1 MQALALSNIYSNDFE
16 KAFAFYNSLLDDLH
30 EDDSQTRFYAAIAAM
45 GAGHHENAVALLQ
58 LSKIESATNFEAR
71 YALGLLYQEGKN
83 MKAATQH
90 YDKIANTDFESEF
103 FDFDIDT
110 SDLLDTDKQAN
121 KDT

>member
-1 MQALALSNIYSNDFE
+1 
-16 KAFAFYNSLLDDLH
+16 
-30 EDDSQTRFYAAIAAM
+30 
-45 GAGHHENAVALLQ
+45 
-58 LSKIESATNFEAR
+58 
-71 YALGLLYQEGKN
+71 

>member
-1 MQALALSNIYSNDFE
+1 MQI
-16 KAFAFYNSLLDDLH
+16 
-30 EDDSQTRFYAAIAAM
+30 
-45 GAGHHENAVALLQ
+45 
-58 LSKIESATNFEAR
+58 SKIESATNFEAR